1 MRVTMVDDSA
11 ADRKLCRMLLED
23 KYGWDLQFVEAATA
37 AAGLD
42 ACRAAN
48 TSDAPSCLLLDYKL
62 PDMNGLQFL
71 ERLSGMADPIPR
83 KFAVIMLTG
92 LGYECV
98 SAAAIKAGVQDY
110 LVKDRISAESLQF
123 AVENAVEKV
132 ALVQALKADRDQL
145 ARSVAEK
152 DVLLHEVHH
161 RVKNNLQVI
170 VSLLRL
176 QAEGFEAAG
185 IADQRLT
192 RAFRDSQNRV
202 ESMALIHEQLY
213 ATPLSPGSTFREVD
227 LASFASTLARNLTHA
242 YGVDPRRI
250 ACRVN
255 VEPLREPVN
264 CAVPVGLILNEL
276 LSNALQHAFPDNR
289 RGSLWVEG
297 RIKARAEGPVERD
310 GGRGTVELV
319 VGDDGAGIPETSGAG
334 PKSLGLEI
342 VRILTRQLHGDFEI
356 ERGPESSGGTVC
368 RVSFTRADVSGGQV
382 N

>member
-11 ADRKLCRMLLED
+11 ADRKLCRILLEG
-23 KYGWDLQFVEAATA
+23 KYGRNLQFIEAATA

-42 ACRAAN
+42 ACRLA
-48 TSDAPSCLLLDYKL
+48 DAGDGPNCLLLDYKL

-71 ERLSGMADPIPR
+71 SRLSDTAGPTPR

-92 LGYECV
+92 LGDERV

-123 AVENAVEKV
+123 AVENALEKV
-132 ALVQALKADRDQL
+132 ALLHALKADRDQL

-185 IADQRLT
+185 VADERLA

-227 LASFASTLARNLTHA
+227 LASFTSKLAHNLTHA
-242 YGVDPRRI
+242 YGVDPQRI
-250 ACRVN
+250 ACRVQ

-264 CAVPVGLILNEL
+264 RAVPAGLILNEL

-289 RGSLWVEG
+289 RGSLWIEG
-297 RIKARAEGPVERD
+297 WVHGSS
-310 GGRGTVELV
+310 GNGCVELV
-319 VGDDGAGIPETSGAG
+319 VGDDGVGMPEAGGA
-334 PKSLGLEI
+334 PQKSLGLEI
-342 VRILTRQLHGDFEI
+342 VRILTRQLHGVFEI
-356 ERGPESSGGTVC
+356 ERGQIEHGQGSSGGTVC
-368 RVSFTRADVSGGQV
+368 RVRFPQSDASAAFDLSK
-382 N
+382 